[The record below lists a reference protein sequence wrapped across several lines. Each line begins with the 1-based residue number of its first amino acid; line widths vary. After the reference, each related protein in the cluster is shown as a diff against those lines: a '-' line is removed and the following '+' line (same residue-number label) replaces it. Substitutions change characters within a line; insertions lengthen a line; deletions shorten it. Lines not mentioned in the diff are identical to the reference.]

1 MPKLPCVLL
10 VDDDPTTNF
19 LNRKLLLRLGVTEE
33 VRVALN
39 GAAALADLHACRDQ
53 PENRPVLIFLDVN
66 MPVMSGIEFLE
77 AYQQL
82 PPAQQSAVVVVMLT
96 TSVNPR
102 DQQRTDQ
109 LPVAAYLTKPLTQ
122 QQVERV
128 LAQHFAESIGLG

>member
-19 LNRKLLLRLGVTEE
+19 LNRKLLLRLGVTDE

-39 GAAALADLHACRDQ
+39 GVEALADLHASQD
-53 PENRPVLIFLDVN
+53 PPPTRPVLIFLDVN
-66 MPVMSGIEFLE
+66 MPVMGGIEFLE
-77 AYQQL
+77 VYQQL

-96 TSVNPR
+96 TSVNTR
-102 DQQRTDQ
+102 DQLRTDQ
-109 LPVAAYLTKPLTQ
+109 LPVADYLTKPLTQ

-128 LAQHFAESIGLG
+128 LAQHFAG